1 MSQSC
6 ESPPNGDDPPVE
18 SPPLGMLGKLILLP
32 ALVVAC
38 LVLIVVVIGWLTLSP
53 GDVHSMVDALE
64 KSGNRRWRAAVHL
77 AGVLRAPGGAG
88 LKRDPVLAARLTEI
102 LEREIESGGTRDDEI
117 TLRMYLCRAL
127 GEFYLVEP
135 LPVLIEAATTE
146 RDPREVDVRRSAI
159 EATAV
164 LASNVGPS
172 RLRSRAALIAAL
184 SEAAEDTRPP
194 LRSAAAFTLGVI
206 GGSEA
211 ETELA
216 ALLSDAYPDVR
227 YNAATGLARHGNVKA
242 VDVLLEMLDP
252 SETAGVDVEKQ
263 EPARD
268 FKRAVILVNG
278 LRAAGQLTATD
289 PSADWSRLER
299 AIERLSRA
307 EVDGAVRAQAVE
319 VLHRL
324 RGRGP
329 KVEGNGRQASP

>member
-18 SPPLGMLGKLILLP
+18 SLPLGMLGKLILLP
-32 ALVVAC
+32 ALVVVS

-53 GDVHSMVDALE
+53 GDVDSMVDALE
-64 KSGNRRWRAAVHL
+64 KGGNRRWRAAVNL
-77 AGVLRAPGGAG
+77 AGVLREPGGAG
-88 LKRDPVLAARLTEI
+88 LKRDPVLAARLMEI
-102 LEREIESGGTRDDEI
+102 LKREIESGGTREDEI

-127 GEFYLVEP
+127 GEFHLVEP

-159 EATAV
+159 EAIAV

-172 RLRSRAALIAAL
+172 RLRSRTELIAAL
-184 SEAAEDTRPP
+184 SEAAEDARPP
-194 LRSAAAFTLGVI
+194 LRSAAAFTLGVF
-206 GGSEA
+206 GGPEA

-252 SETAGVDVEKQ
+252 NETAGVDVEKQ

-268 FKRAVILVNG
+268 FKRAVILVNA
-278 LRAAGQLTATD
+278 LRAAGQLAAAN
-289 PSADWSRLER
+289 PSVDLSRLER
-299 AIERLSRA
+299 AIERLARA
-307 EVDGAVRAQAVE
+307 EVDGAVRVE
-319 VLHRL
+319 AADVLDRL
-324 RGRGP
+324 RTRGA
-329 KVEGNGRQASP
+329 KADADAG

>member
-18 SPPLGMLGKLILLP
+18 SPSLGMLGKLILLP
-32 ALVVAC
+32 ALVVVS
-38 LVLIVVVIGWLTLSP
+38 LVLMVVVIGWLTLSP
-53 GDVHSMVDALE
+53 GDVDSMVDAL
-64 KSGNRRWRAAVHL
+64 KKGGNRRWRAAVNL
-77 AGVLRAPGGAG
+77 AGVLREPGGAG

-102 LEREIESGGTRDDEI
+102 LEREIESGGTREDEI

-127 GEFYLVEP
+127 GEFHLGEP

-159 EATAV
+159 EAIAV
-164 LASNVGPS
+164 LASNLGPS
-172 RLRSRAALIAAL
+172 RLRSRAELIAAL
-184 SEAAEDTRPP
+184 REASQDTRAP

-216 ALLSDAYPDVR
+216 ALLSDAHPDVR
-227 YNAATGLARHGNVKA
+227 YNAATGLARHGDVKA

-268 FKRAVILVNG
+268 FKRAMILVNA
-278 LRAAGQLTATD
+278 LRAAGQLAAAN
-289 PSADWSRLER
+289 PSVDWSRLER
-299 AIERLSRA
+299 AIEGLARA
-307 EVDGAVRAQAVE
+307 EAAGAVRVE
-319 VLHRL
+319 AADVLDRL
-324 RGRGP
+324 RTRGGKADADTP
-329 KVEGNGRQASP
+329 

>member
-1 MSQSC
+1 MSSSC

-18 SPPLGMLGKLILLP
+18 PHPLGTLGKLILLP
-32 ALVVAC
+32 ALVV
-38 LVLIVVVIGWLTLSP
+38 LVLVLMAVVVGWLTRSP
-53 GDVHSMVDALE
+53 GDVDSMLDALE
-64 KSGNRRWRAAVHL
+64 KGGNRRWRAAVNL
-77 AGVLRAPGGAG
+77 AGVLGAPGGAG
-88 LKRDPVLAARLTEI
+88 RKRDPVLAGRLMGI
-102 LEREIESGGTRDDEI
+102 LQRELDSGGVRDDEI

-127 GEFYLVEP
+127 GEFHLVEP
-135 LPVLIEAATTE
+135 LPVLVAAATTE

-172 RLRSRAALIAAL
+172 RLRSRAELIGALR
-184 SEAAEDTRPP
+184 EAAQDARPP

-216 ALLSDAYPDVR
+216 ALLADAYPDVR
-227 YNAATGLARHGNVKA
+227 HNAATGLARHGDVKA
-242 VDVLLEMLDP
+242 IDVLLEMLDP
-252 SETAGVDVEKQ
+252 SERAGVDVEKQ

-268 FKRAVILVNG
+268 FKRAMILVNG
-278 LRAAGQLTATD
+278 LRAADRLAAAN

-299 AIERLSRA
+299 AIEGLTRA
-307 EVDGAVRAQAVE
+307 EVEGAVRARAVE

-324 RGRGP
+324 RARS
-329 KVEGNGRQASP
+329 EG